1 MAEQEP
7 TAEQLAQIAAEN
19 EEDEHS
25 VNYKP
30 PAQKSIQEIQELDKD
45 DESLRKY
52 KEALLGRVTVS
63 ADPSVPN
70 VVVTRLTLVCSTAP
84 GPLELDL
91 TGDLESFKKQSFVL
105 KEGVEYRIKISFRV
119 RQTPWEVLGG
129 LGPGGPPPSSAWVL
143 SLQVNR
149 EIVSGMKYIQHT
161 YRKGVKIDKTDY
173 MVGSYGP
180 RAEEYEFLTPTEEAP
195 KGMLARGSYNI
206 KSRFT
211 DDDKTDHLS
220 WEWNLTIKKEWKD

>member
-1 MAEQEP
+1 LEVSMAEQEP

-52 KEALLGRVTVS
+52 KEALLGRVAVS
-63 ADPSVPN
+63 A
-70 VVVTRLTLVCSTAP
+70 
-84 GPLELDL
+84 
-91 TGDLESFKKQSFVL
+91 GDLESFKKQSFVL
-105 KEGVEYRIKISFRV
+105 KEGVEYRIKISFR
-119 RQTPWEVLGG
+119 
-129 LGPGGPPPSSAWVL
+129 
-143 SLQVNR
+143 VNR

-180 RAEEYEFLTPTEEAP
+180 RAEEYEFLTPMEEAP

-211 DDDKTDHLS
+211 DDDRTDHLS
-220 WEWNLTIKKEWKD
+220 WEWNLTIKK